1 VEIPTC
7 FLRNDVNYFIKL
19 VTQWSPVKNSKYPS
33 TKQIITRAMGL
44 LVVCTSIEEAEPILE
59 SLFIIIL
66 NTFTPCYTAKRYLQS
81 MISTSVLEIVDIDE
95 NSQELNS
102 TTDYIN
108 IDEDYTS
115 DYTNTFQEWGQQI
128 ANRSRAKV
136 ESIIGMCDNA
146 QYIPELEPIIV
157 RTFKLFPCWLGIMR
171 QTFGFGEK
179 IASSSRIEC
188 NFNHIKHRF
197 FKNDHLPVRVDTF
210 LEQLTS
216 YYNGDHLLIQVELNS
231 DLSMENGRGVGDDN
245 NDDSINDYDENSE
258 LNLEDYI
265 DINNDSHMSD
275 DIHSLNEN
283 NINDDCN
290 EDDILLVDDRGL
302 LLNDTDV
309 TDETSLNSNC
319 EMLDNTKQYIT
330 RKSSQMKSQ
339 RSQVELI
346 FCTMNHMFL
355 LASQISL

>member
-1 VEIPTC
+1 LLKKKEVEIPTC
-7 FLRNDVNYFIKL
+7 ILRNDVNYFIKL

-66 NTFTPCYTAKRYLQS
+66 SKFDENIDTFTPCYTAKRYLQS

-146 QYIPELEPIIV
+146 HTEKKNYYKIIAIQFV
-157 RTFKLFPCWLGIMR
+157 GGI
-171 QTFGFGEK
+171 T
-179 IASSSRIEC
+179 
-188 NFNHIKHRF
+188 
-197 FKNDHLPVRVDTF
+197 
-210 LEQLTS
+210 
-216 YYNGDHLLIQVELNS
+216 
-231 DLSMENGRGVGDDN
+231 
-245 NDDSINDYDENSE
+245 
-258 LNLEDYI
+258 
-265 DINNDSHMSD
+265 
-275 DIHSLNEN
+275 
-283 NINDDCN
+283 
-290 EDDILLVDDRGL
+290 
-302 LLNDTDV
+302 
-309 TDETSLNSNC
+309 
-319 EMLDNTKQYIT
+319 
-330 RKSSQMKSQ
+330 
-339 RSQVELI
+339 I
-346 FCTMNHMFL
+346 F
-355 LASQISL
+355 